1 MLYSCTT
8 VKQFD
13 KVRILGPFPPP
24 FGGVALHCVR
34 LLEGLRSHG
43 VDARGISLGGIP
55 DGVEHVTKLST
66 SFALSRSLVHY
77 HTDEGN
83 HRWMRLFS
91 RLWRLTRTPYVVTVH
106 SFRDRPE
113 FADARVRRE
122 LAAAYTHAAAV
133 IGISNDVVRDL
144 EQRLGVYHKRTR
156 IIPSALPLSTWEL
169 ASSLPAS
176 RPSYWDRASVR
187 ILANAGRVVRY
198 NGEDLYGIDVLLNA
212 LREIPDPDIA
222 VCVSIGDV
230 VDAELWSAI
239 QTLAAHDQRIWILRD
254 HTGPLA
260 PLVRD
265 AHVVVRPTRTEGGA
279 SLTVQEALELG
290 RWAVASDAVQRP
302 EGTRLFSNAN
312 SSALSSVLRQCIDDV
327 RRGSMSPAMP
337 APSDAA
343 QRIINLYERVLV

>member
-1 MLYSCTT
+1 M
-8 VKQFD
+8 D

-55 DGVEHVTKLST
+55 DGVEHVTKLSA
-66 SFALSRSLVHY
+66 SFALSRTLVHY

-83 HRWMRLFS
+83 HRWMRLLS
-91 RLWRLTRTPYVVTVH
+91 RMWRLTRTPYVVTVH

-122 LAAAYTHAAAV
+122 LAAAYSHAAAV
-133 IGISNDVVRDL
+133 IGISDDVVRDL

-156 IIPSALPLSTWEL
+156 IIPSALPMSAWEL
-169 ASSLPAS
+169 SAPMPNQRSTAWTDAP
-176 RPSYWDRASVR
+176 VR

-198 NGEDLYGIDVLLNA
+198 AGEDLYGIDVLLNA
-212 LREIPDPDIA
+212 LQQIPDADIA
-222 VCVSIGDV
+222 LCIAVGDV
-230 VDAELWSAI
+230 VDADLWSHLES
-239 QTLAAHDQRIWILRD
+239 LAARDSRVSWLRN
-254 HTGPLA
+254 HNGPLA
-260 PLVRD
+260 PVVRK
-265 AHVVVRPTRTEGGA
+265 AHIVVRPTRTEGGA

-290 RWAVASDAVQRP
+290 HWAVASDAVQRP
-302 EGTRLFSNAN
+302 VGTRLFANSN
-312 SSALSSVLRQCIDDV
+312 SSALSNVLRQCIDDV
-327 RRGSMSPAMP
+327 RRGNMPPAMP
-337 APSDAA
+337 APSDAV